1 MMMRGDIHYI
11 DETHKE
17 VGSEQRA
24 GRPAIIVSNN
34 KGNLTS
40 PTVEVVYLT
49 TAPKHDLSTHVKIS
63 GLLRPSTALCEQIT
77 SVSVE
82 RIGKY
87 AGTCS
92 DVEMEMINIALM
104 ESLALKRAPA
114 TSVAKPETSAKA
126 LKDAERIAELEAALK
141 SALTE
146 REMYKNMYDH
156 IIGKVLGGRNG

>member
-11 DETHKE
+11 DETNKE

-24 GRPAIIVSNN
+24 GRPAIIVSND

-40 PTVEVVYLT
+40 PTVEIVYLT
-49 TAPKHDLSTHVKIS
+49 TAPKHDLSTHVKIN

-92 DVEMEMINIALM
+92 DVEMELINIALM

-114 TSVAKPETSAKA
+114 TSVTKPEAPTKA
-126 LKDAERIAELEAALK
+126 KDAERIAELESALK

-146 REMYKNMYDH
+146 REMYKTMYDR
-156 IIGKVLGGRNG
+156 IIDKVLGGRNG